1 LWNEQTVQRKKTN
14 RCFDTKLYFHI
25 MEQILV
31 APCAVQPAIS
41 VPAAVGCITLCAG
54 RALLARTG
62 GVQ

>member
-1 LWNEQTVQRKKTN
+1 LWNEQTVQRKKRSAVLMQN
-14 RCFDTKLYFHI
+14 FIFHI